1 MNVVSIITARGGSK
15 GIPHKNIKLLNGK
28 PLIEYSIDESLSSK
42 LINET
47 YVTSEDKDII
57 QISMK
62 SGANIIYR
70 PLELAQDD
78 SSSVDVI
85 LHSLNYLEINNK
97 LPDFFVLLQPT
108 SPLRTSKDIDNAINL
123 FINNDCDALVSVCE
137 LEHNALL
144 NLTIK
149 NNFLESNC
157 DEKFLNMR
165 RQELPTFYSPNGAIY
180 IIKTKV
186 IQKEKTFFPK
196 KTIPYI
202 MPQERSVDLDTEF
215 DFKLAEFLLTSGV
228 SNEK

>member
-47 YVTSEDKDII
+47 YVTSEDNEII
-57 QISMK
+57 QISRK

-157 DEKFLNMR
+157 DEKFLNIR